1 MGTGEME
8 DWGIGNRSGRM
19 AIGNCERGKRRQ
31 DEPHCH
37 LLMMIIYGPE
47 GLTEPPLPT
56 TPARFPGSGSLEET
70 ISASACLGR
79 GQIFAMAFYFPS
91 QAKQIVYNI
100 YCLFDVLRPLTM
112 MKWQLGPKDPL
123 PPSREISACDLTK
136 GKEGRWTKDEGSG
149 NPKLDV
155 GMSGSRQRRQCS
167 FPSTYFHFLSTFC
180 PAFDSLA
187 VCPRITSSWLR
198 CPSARPCLA

>member
-1 MGTGEME
+1 LPFA
-8 DWGIGNRSGRM
+8 DDDNLWP
-19 AIGNCERGKRRQ
+19 RRA
-31 DEPHCH
+31 
-37 LLMMIIYGPE
+37 YGA
-47 GLTEPPLPT
+47 PLPT

-70 ISASACLGR
+70 ISVSACLGR

-136 GKEGRWTKDEGSG
+136 GKEGRRTKDDGSG

-155 GMSGSRQRRQCS
+155 GMSGSRRRQCLVHNC
-167 FPSTYFHFLSTFC
+167 FFLS
-180 PAFDSLA
+180 P
-187 VCPRITSSWLR
+187 
-198 CPSARPCLA
+198 

>member
-1 MGTGEME
+1 VAGFSRELRGSPVGIGMGTEGLE

-136 GKEGRWTKDEGSG
+136 GKEGRRVREPETRCR
-149 NPKLDV
+149 DV
-155 GMSGSRQRRQCS
+155 WS
-167 FPSTYFHFLSTFC
+167 FGLYL
-180 PAFDSLA
+180 
-187 VCPRITSSWLR
+187 
-198 CPSARPCLA
+198 